1 MKVMFNV
8 QDLSEYVVERFQP
21 LVENV
26 TCAHKVA
33 YKESKKKDQNVLFYI
48 HQCVEAKVFDKI
60 IHAATSKEAWN
71 MLKRY
76 HGGDAKVKK
85 VRLQS
90 FKKQYEMLH
99 MKEGETISDFFIR
112 VQELTNQMKNYGETL
127 TEQMNVEKVFRSLTP
142 QYDMI
147 IVTIEKIKDLET
159 MKMEDLQGSLE
170 VRKLRLNQRETN
182 KDFEQAL
189 IAHSRKESSDD
200 MKRRWKQRKGKHQ
213 REVTPD
219 RKEKKK
225 FEERSESSKGGGGS
239 SKFQNKKNFQDKRRI
254 QCFNCEKYGYFAS
267 NCWFEK
273 GKKKIVAEKANM
285 VQDDLDS
292 DHVMLMIITS
302 EGVPASDVWY
312 LDSGCPNH
320 MTGHKGWLTDFN
332 SNKKT
337 NVKLTDSRSFMA
349 EGMSKIIVQRKE
361 DKTTLIK
368 DVLVVPLCNVI
379 C

>member
-1 MKVMFNV
+1 
-8 QDLSEYVVERFQP
+8 
-21 LVENV
+21 
-26 TCAHKVA
+26 
-33 YKESKKKDQNVLFYI
+33 
-48 HQCVEAKVFDKI
+48 
-60 IHAATSKEAWN
+60 
-71 MLKRY
+71 
-76 HGGDAKVKK
+76 
-85 VRLQS
+85 
-90 FKKQYEMLH
+90 
-99 MKEGETISDFFIR
+99 
-112 VQELTNQMKNYGETL
+112 
-127 TEQMNVEKVFRSLTP
+127 MNVEKVLRSLTP

-147 IVTIEKIKDLET
+147 VTIEKTKDLET

-170 VRKLRLNQRETN
+170 ARKLRLNQRETN
-182 KDFEQAL
+182 KDFEHAL

-200 MKRRWKQRKGKHQ
+200 MKRKWKQRKGKHQ

-225 FEERSESSKGGGGS
+225 FEERSESSKRGGGY

-273 GKKKIVAEKANM
+273 GKKKTVAEKANM

-292 DHVMLMIITS
+292 YHVMLMIITS
-302 EGVPASDVWY
+302 EGVPAYDVWY

-337 NVKLTDSRSFMA
+337 NVKLADSRSFMA
-349 EGMSKIIVQRKE
+349 EGMSKIIIQRKE

-368 DVLVVPLCNVI
+368 DVLVVPGMQCSLLSIDQMVEKGFSIIMEGCSLKLYDKKKRMVLKSTLTKNKIWKASLKASESHCLYSSILDEESWFCHKRYVHMNFRSL
-379 C
+379 